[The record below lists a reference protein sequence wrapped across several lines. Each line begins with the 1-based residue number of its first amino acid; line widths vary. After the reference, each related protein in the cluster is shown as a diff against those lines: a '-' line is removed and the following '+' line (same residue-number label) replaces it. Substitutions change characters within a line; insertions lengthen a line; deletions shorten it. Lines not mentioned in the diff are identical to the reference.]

1 MNTVVSNFLT
11 RHNFVCHEDINTVA
25 ASILADMQKGLCG
38 EKSDEDMIKTFMV
51 PPKARI
57 VNKSVIVIDAGGTNF
72 RSSLLT
78 FDGAGEVTISDM
90 EKTKMP
96 GVEREL
102 GKAEFFAAFAD
113 NLEHLKNKADC
124 IGFCFSYPM
133 KITEDGD
140 GVLLGFSKEVKAP
153 EVVGCK
159 IGECLVAELEKR
171 GWNKINRITL
181 LNDTAAALL
190 AGHAIAKQGKD
201 YSSYIGLI
209 LGTGLN
215 CAYVQSESSVY
226 NMAQQIVVCESGKSM
241 CVSRSDFDRDL
252 DDTTTHPGTFAM
264 EKTCSGAYLGPI
276 AWRLLQGA
284 AKEGLFSEG
293 VSKRILD
300 LTGLTLIELD
310 QYLHT
315 PKAVD
320 STLAKALG
328 SDCTESDRENM
339 FEILDAIVERSARRA
354 TAILTACVIQSEE
367 GKKANRPVC
376 ILCDGTT
383 FHKTYKIRARVEGY
397 LEEVLTRQRNL
408 FWEITSC
415 DNDITLGTG
424 IAGCIQ

>member
-1 MNTVVSNFLT
+1 MNTAVTNFLT
-11 RHNFVCHEDINTVA
+11 RHNFVCHEDINITA
-25 ASILADMQKGLCG
+25 SSILSDMRAGLSG
-38 EKSDEDMIKTFMV
+38 EESCEDMIKTFMV
-51 PPKARI
+51 PPKSR
-57 VNKSVIVIDAGGTNF
+57 VTNKSVIVIDAGGTNF

-90 EKTKMP
+90 QKTRMP
-96 GVEREL
+96 GVEKEL

-133 KITEDGD
+133 EITKDGD
-140 GVLLGFSKEVKAP
+140 GVLIEFSKEVKAP

-159 IGECLVAELEKR
+159 IGACLVEELEKR
-171 GWNKINRITL
+171 GWNKIKRITL

-190 AGHAIAKQGKD
+190 AGHAIAKAGKD

-215 CAYVQSESSVY
+215 CAYVQSANTKY
-226 NMAQQIVVCESGKSM
+226 GCDKQIVVCESGKSM
-241 CVSRSDFDRDL
+241 CVSRSDFDLDL
-252 DDTTTHPGTFAM
+252 DASTTHPGTFAM

-284 AKEGLFSEG
+284 AKEKLFSEG
-293 VSKRILD
+293 VAKRILALD
-300 LTGLTLIELD
+300 SLTLIELD

-315 PKAVD
+315 PLATD
-320 STLAKALG
+320 TTLGKALG
-328 SDCTESDRENM
+328 SDCTACDRENV

-367 GKKANRPVC
+367 GKTANRPVC

-383 FHKTYKIRARVEGY
+383 FHKTYKIRSRVEGY

-408 FWEITSC
+408 FWEITAC

-424 IAGCIQ
+424 IAGCIE